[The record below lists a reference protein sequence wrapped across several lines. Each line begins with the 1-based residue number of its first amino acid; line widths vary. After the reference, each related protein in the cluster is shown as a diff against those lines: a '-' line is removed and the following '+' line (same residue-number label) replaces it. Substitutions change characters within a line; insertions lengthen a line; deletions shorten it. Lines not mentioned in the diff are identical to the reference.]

1 MASRTPYSYPVPKK
15 GGYACTKTRRHH
27 ACTLVLDCCLLE
39 LDFFSDFYFENDS
52 PAE

>member
-1 MASRTPYSYPVPKK
+1 
-15 GGYACTKTRRHH
+15 
-27 ACTLVLDCCLLE
+27 LVLDCCLLE